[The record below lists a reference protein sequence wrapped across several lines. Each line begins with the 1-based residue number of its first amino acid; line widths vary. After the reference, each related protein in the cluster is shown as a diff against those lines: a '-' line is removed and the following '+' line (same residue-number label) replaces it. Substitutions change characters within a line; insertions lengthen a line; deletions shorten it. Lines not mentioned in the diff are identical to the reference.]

1 MVQDYIKER
10 QGDPSTKP
18 PAVNPLMMGLDPTAY
33 VLKAVASV
41 KVTTPMS
48 PLCAPSPACCNLV

>member
-41 KVTTPMS
+41 KVTISTS
-48 PLCAPSPACCNLV
+48 PFV